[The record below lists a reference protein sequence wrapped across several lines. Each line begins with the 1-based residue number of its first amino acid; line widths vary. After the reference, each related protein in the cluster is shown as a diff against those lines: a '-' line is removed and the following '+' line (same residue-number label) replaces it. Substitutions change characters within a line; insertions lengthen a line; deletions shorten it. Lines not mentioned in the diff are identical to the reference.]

1 MTSPLYAESFASMYH
16 EAFVELGSRLE
27 PLNGS
32 IANNLFRKQKNKNL
46 KEALSAE
53 EIEREV
59 LAFKEVVRKSEKDEE
74 WVSLATIGASS
85 ATKERIQ
92 DCYEKFTRSLTA
104 EKINSFLTEVNALAP
119 GKFSIHF

>member
-1 MTSPLYAESFASMYH
+1 MIVMTSPLSAESIASMYH
-16 EAFVELGSRLE
+16 EAFVELGVALE

-59 LAFKEVVRKSEKDEE
+59 LAFKEAARKSERRE
-74 WVSLATIGASS
+74 A
-85 ATKERIQ
+85 
-92 DCYEKFTRSLTA
+92 
-104 EKINSFLTEVNALAP
+104 
-119 GKFSIHF
+119 